1 MSKKPKALYTFL
13 KFIYVSTNML
23 LYLLAHTLE
32 NDSVYTLIDNTDS
45 GILYFYVWFL
55 CFFNLLKHKIRFS
68 LEHNLINYVII

>member
-1 MSKKPKALYTFL
+1 
-13 KFIYVSTNML
+13 ML

-55 CFFNLLKHKIRFS
+55 CVFNLLKQKIRFS
-68 LEHNLINYVII
+68 LEHNLIN